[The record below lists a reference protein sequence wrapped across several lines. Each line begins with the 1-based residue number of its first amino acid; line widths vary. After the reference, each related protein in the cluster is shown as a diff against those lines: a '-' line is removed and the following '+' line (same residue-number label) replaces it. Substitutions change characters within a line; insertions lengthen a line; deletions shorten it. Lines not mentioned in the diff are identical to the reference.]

1 MSYKDQMKEWLAK
14 HPKATA
20 EEAWEAGY
28 LTSNV
33 NWCSKKRN

>member
-1 MSYKDQMKEWLAK
+1 MSYIEQMKEWLAK

-28 LTSNV
+28 LTCSD
-33 NWCSKKRN
+33 NWCRKRR